1 MPYKEYTLYLAAMLF
16 SNSICHMLFFQAD
29 RMPDHKI
36 WLYLSGISCEGQPLP
51 SERAWLDL
59 QSSRRGR
66 SKTIRAAKTGN
77 SQVGRGLLIHLISNK
92 IYQNVRLKWLLMITY
107 AISKLIWLG
116 YIYFLKVI
124 KAKKKKNITVW
135 LKILTWQPQEG
146 TLDTFSLNV
155 SKCLTVPKEKMNL
168 SLI

>member
-1 MPYKEYTLYLAAMLF
+1 MLF

-124 KAKKKKNITVW
+124 KAKKKNHNGLIEDTYMTTTGRDFRHIFFKCVKMFDCSKGENE
-135 LKILTWQPQEG
+135 PQF
-146 TLDTFSLNV
+146 DLNE
-155 SKCLTVPKEKMNL
+155 LNNAL
-168 SLI
+168 